1 MESGNTP
8 SICIRE
14 FTQNDNRVPFENT
27 STVVLTS
34 RSGYFVD
41 LRILLPAN
49 GAALPNEGG
58 PPTSLPHASAGTFTT
73 EPVPIQT
80 SSAPRPTHA
89 LRRNYAVHHTLP
101 AATAAPDARTHA
113 NTTPSPPPRTSP
125 TTPTAPTSPNTT
137 SPTPRSGRPGSASHR
152 SRHRR
157 RPHPSPPRQSVVLAL
172 SDPSRGVSGLVI
184 RVGHLCQ
191 GVLAAGGGVTAERFL
206 WSADARGDGG
216 GGGWKRVVRVGD
228 LFLPCAVALQ
238 AECLGEGMVVR
249 YGEYRWVVL
258 EVMEW

>member
-1 MESGNTP
+1 MRIYRLHANTAASQAFEP
-8 SICIRE
+8 
-14 FTQNDNRVPFENT
+14 TVENT
-27 STVVLTS
+27 AFSPTILTL
-34 RSGYFVD
+34 D
-41 LRILLPAN
+41 T
-49 GAALPNEGG
+49 GG

-113 NTTPSPPPRTSP
+113 NTTPFASTAHITNHTDGTHFTKHDIANSTVWETWQRIPPQ
-125 TTPTAPTSPNTT
+125 
-137 SPTPRSGRPGSASHR
+137 PTPAAS
-152 SRHRR
+152 S
-157 RPHPSPPRQSVVLAL
+157 PLPPPRQSVVLAL